1 MKSISLLS
9 AFLFLGITLTAQ
21 PWESYLI
28 SIKGDTINGTDMK
41 KLKQGRWVVK
51 VEALRGEPGYE
62 EEGEFL
68 DSKKEGLW
76 RRYNLT
82 GDLLAVENYRWGFR
96 DGKQM
101 YFTPIGDLLRE
112 EAWRAVNPDN
122 PYDTI
127 EVPDLNNPAYNVTKV
142 VKQDASEIRHG
153 TWNYFDPSTGR
164 IMKTESFNYGMK
176 LDASGRPIMDTT
188 GNAAAKP
195 VKPSSTTPAKK
206 PAAVEEWEKNQNG
219 KKEVKVRDGRTTPGG
234 G

>member
-1 MKSISLLS
+1 MKPLLLFISIVLS
-9 AFLFLGITLTAQ
+9 THLVAQ
-21 PWESYLI
+21 PWESYVI
-28 SIKGDTINGTDMK
+28 SVKGDTINCVDMK
-41 KLKQGRWVVK
+41 KQKQGRWVVK

-62 EEGEFL
+62 EEGEFV

-112 EAWRAVNPDN
+112 EAWRAVNPEN

-127 EVPDLNNPAYNVTKV
+127 EVPDMNNPMVNVSKV
-142 VKQDASEIRHG
+142 IKQESSEIRHG
-153 TWNYFDPSTGR
+153 TWNYYDPSTGR
-164 IMKTESFNYGMK
+164 IVKTESFSYGMK
-176 LDASGRPIMDTT
+176 LDALGRPIIDTAS
-188 GNAAAKP
+188 NASTKP
-195 VKPSSTTPAKK
+195 VKPASTTPAKK
-206 PAAVEEWEKNQNG
+206 PAAVEEWEKKQNG
-219 KKEVKVRDGRTTPGG
+219 KKQVKVRDGRTSPGG